1 MNGNQ
6 SYLVRAGALL
16 DPLNPE
22 LLGPY
27 DVAVEDGV
35 IKEVSDRPL
44 SFEAAQTIAAPD
56 LTLLPGLID
65 LHVHFTA
72 TQLDIFGQVRLP
84 NSLVAARIIPILHG
98 MLRRCFTA
106 MRIAAG
112 EDVGRRQAIDSGLV
126 AGPRL
131 FL

>member
-1 MNGNQ
+1 
-6 SYLVRAGALL
+6 
-16 DPLNPE
+16 
-22 LLGPY
+22 
-27 DVAVEDGV
+27 
-35 IKEVSDRPL
+35 
-44 SFEAAQTIAAPD
+44 
-56 LTLLPGLID
+56 
-65 LHVHFTA
+65 VHFTT